1 MEAIN
6 NAGSA
11 VGILAKD
18 GIVIAGTSARELVA
32 CVPGA
37 APACIRTD

>member
-18 GIVIAGTSARELVA
+18 GIVIAGMRASLCR
-32 CVPGA
+32 
-37 APACIRTD
+37 

>member
-6 NAGSA
+6 NAGAA

-18 GIVIAGTSARELVA
+18 GIVIAGSFRREDRVLYL
-32 CVPGA
+32 
-37 APACIRTD
+37 